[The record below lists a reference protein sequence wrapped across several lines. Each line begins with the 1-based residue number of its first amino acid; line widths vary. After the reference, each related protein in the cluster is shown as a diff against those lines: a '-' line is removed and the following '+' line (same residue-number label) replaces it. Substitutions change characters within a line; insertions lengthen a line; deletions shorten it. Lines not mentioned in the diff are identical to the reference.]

1 MRCTTSHVL
10 QRIAPR
16 RASDRKGVS
25 VWRPYVSARTTLH
38 LRQATTALQSW
49 PRFVNAGTCVGF
61 GEDDTAATP
70 PCHDARKWLLACHD
84 RYAVVASFRQSW
96 NIPTLAVE
104 KMTRRPRRHVMT
116 LGMSARHAAAHGAAQ
131 AYHCAVANCA
141 RYAAIPSTSAV
152 SKLLKI
158 ITVMSLSV
166 KLPKNVRVPLAIP
179 S

>member
-25 VWRPYVSARTTLH
+25 VWRPYVRARTTLH

-49 PRFVNAGTCVGF
+49 PRFVNAGTCVGC

-84 RYAVVASFRQSW
+84 RYAVVASVRQSW

-104 KMTRRPRRHVMT
+104 KMTWRRGRHV
-116 LGMSARHAAAHGAAQ
+116 ARDECSSAAAHGAAQ

-141 RYAAIPSTSAV
+141 RYAAMPSTSAV
-152 SKLLKI
+152 S
-158 ITVMSLSV
+158 
-166 KLPKNVRVPLAIP
+166 
-179 S
+179 